1 MNLWI
6 RLLCLPLLAI
16 AASMVS
22 AQNVTEIYTV
32 QQLKDFRDAVNV
44 GNSYAGQTVKLT
56 ADLNLNGETWI
67 PIGQEGTN
75 VANSNKFEGT
85 FDGNGCV
92 IANFVAQPHGSDL
105 YATGFFGITQ
115 NATIKNVILKNATV
129 TGHDKV
135 GGVAGWDAGNTRFEN
150 CKVFDSNITA
160 QEMLINSS
168 WSMGYPVGGIVG
180 YATNSVIDGC
190 TVYNTIIR
198 GESRVGGI
206 AGEASG
212 TLTDNNIVSSTLKK
226 YYRKPGGTGPNDW
239 LEESADM
246 VSVGAVTGSFSE
258 TNTKLNTS
266 TDEYVV
272 QRGEGTFAVKFKTL
286 EEAFASVPANGVETP
301 VKLLAT
307 IEGEGTHLATL
318 DEGKNVVLDLNGNA
332 ITFLV
337 NQDEDSYVI
346 LNKGTLTI
354 KESTGL
360 GGGISMGS
368 KITSFSESRIST
380 IIKNEG
386 TFTLESG
393 QLITLVPQPLHG
405 YSYVVESINSER
417 NASFTIKQG
426 VLHTQWGSFALHLQL
441 ENSSYTNVFNMT
453 GGVIEDNNNHGGI
466 SVYNEHG
473 TAVGSGMNISGGTI
487 TGKEDA
493 IFASGV
499 GHLTNFK
506 VNISGGEFNGD
517 VELIGAPLTISDGIF
532 NGHVM
537 DHLNGSTPVEV
548 TGGMFAKDVYT
559 LGESGS
565 VTKHFVK
572 GGLFKSKTYD
582 HPTGLTDC
590 EWCDP
595 AKSLAEGYSV
605 IENTDPGTQNLGYQ
619 WMVVNTVD
627 YYAVCAIGDTK
638 YFSVAEAVE
647 AVPADG
653 TETTITML
661 KDVDFEGNNV
671 ATIPAGKNV
680 VLDLVGKTIT
690 LNPTE
695 NAASQ
700 VLTNEGTLKIV
711 DSSNEQ
717 NGKLTNNVAEDWS
730 YSAQLITN
738 KGTLTIDAGIYEN
751 NAPGQS
757 EFNNFNYAVKNT
769 NASNAMSLT
778 INGGKFTAKTFVV
791 DLLGESNNGLNFTMT
806 GGEITSAGKSGIV
819 LGTTAGSKP
828 VGVIN
833 ISGGTITGEED
844 AIQAIANGDNSKLSY
859 VISGGTFNG
868 TVEGYNSP
876 MTISDGTFNGHV
888 RNLLNWKAP
897 MEVTGGK
904 FALDIFTTQQGDF
917 SVTKK
922 FVKGGVFKTKTY
934 EHITGTTNCSWCD
947 ATKSLAEGYI
957 VVDNTDPETK
967 DEYPWTVVN
976 EEEYNT
982 VVLVDGEEYPYRE
995 NGKECMMVK
1004 YRRTFKT
1011 SQAGKYQPW
1020 FVPFDYTITD
1030 ADLENFTFYKMEM
1043 VAHSAT
1049 SGEITDDSKIYVFI
1063 KKIKV
1068 SEKLTAN
1075 KPYLIVPK
1083 TAIENHE
1090 FVVEKDQKFTIAKA
1104 PTESVH
1110 HMETSEN
1117 HYYFFGNYQKTLQ
1130 ATQAHEMMYMSGGNI
1145 CWNASADAKL
1155 GSYRWYVKVDP
1166 KGDDYTNDE
1175 FIFVEEDETNHI
1187 STTQFGADDN
1197 VEGIYTVGG
1206 VKVDEPVRG
1215 VNIIRYKDGQIK
1227 KVYIK

>member
-1 MNLWI
+1 M
-6 RLLCLPLLAI
+6 
-16 AASMVS
+16 
-22 AQNVTEIYTV
+22 
-32 QQLKDFRDAVNV
+32 
-44 GNSYAGQTVKLT
+44 
-56 ADLNLNGETWI
+56 
-67 PIGQEGTN
+67 
-75 VANSNKFEGT
+75 
-85 FDGNGCV
+85 
-92 IANFVAQPHGSDL
+92 
-105 YATGFFGITQ
+105 
-115 NATIKNVILKNATV
+115 
-129 TGHDKV
+129 
-135 GGVAGWDAGNTRFEN
+135 
-150 CKVFDSNITA
+150 
-160 QEMLINSS
+160 
-168 WSMGYPVGGIVG
+168 
-180 YATNSVIDGC
+180 
-190 TVYNTIIR
+190 
-198 GESRVGGI
+198 
-206 AGEASG
+206 
-212 TLTDNNIVSSTLKK
+212 
-226 YYRKPGGTGPNDW
+226 
-239 LEESADM
+239 
-246 VSVGAVTGSFSE
+246 
-258 TNTKLNTS
+258 
-266 TDEYVV
+266 
-272 QRGEGTFAVKFKTL
+272 
-286 EEAFASVPANGVETP
+286 
-301 VKLLAT
+301 KLLAT

-499 GHLTNFK
+499 GNLTNFK

-572 GGLFKSKTYD
+572 GGLFKSKTYEAYGY
-582 HPTGLTDC
+582 TSNC

-619 WMVVNTVD
+619 WMVVNTME
-627 YYAVCAIGDTK
+627 YFGVCAIGDTK
-638 YFSVAEAVE
+638 YLTVADAVD

-661 KDVDFEGNNV
+661 KDVDFAGNNV

-717 NGKLTNNVAEDWS
+717 NGKLTNNVAEDWT
-730 YSAQLITN
+730 YSAQIITN

-791 DLLGESNNGLNFTMT
+791 DLLGESSNGLNFTMT

-844 AIQAIANGDNSKLSY
+844 AIQAVANGDNSKLSY

-868 TVEGYNSP
+868 NVEGYDSP
-876 MTISDGTFNGHV
+876 MTITGGTFNGHV
-888 RNLLNWKAP
+888 LNLLNWKAP

-904 FALDIFTTQQGDF
+904 FALDIFTTQRGDF

-947 ATKSLAEGYI
+947 ASKSLAEGYI
-957 VVDNTDPETK
+957 VVENTDPETK

-976 EEEYNT
+976 EVEYNT
-982 VVLVDGEEYPYRE
+982 IDLVDGEPYPYPE
-995 NGKECMMVK
+995 GHNCLAVNYK
-1004 YRRTFKT
+1004 RTFSS

-1020 FVPFDYTITD
+1020 FVPVDYKVTAEDMNNFIFYKINMIASAAEAGEVEDESLVYIYIKKVEEGTILKANRPYVVKPNTAMNAHIFRAENITKVYAEDYTSRLHVETTPYQYD
-1030 ADLENFTFYKMEM
+1030 FY
-1043 VAHSAT
+1043 
-1049 SGEITDDSKIYVFI
+1049 
-1063 KKIKV
+1063 
-1068 SEKLTAN
+1068 
-1075 KPYLIVPK
+1075 
-1083 TAIENHE
+1083 
-1090 FVVEKDQKFTIAKA
+1090 
-1104 PTESVH
+1104 
-1110 HMETSEN
+1110 
-1117 HYYFFGNYQKTLQ
+1117 GNYRAKTFE
-1130 ATQAHEMMYMSGGNI
+1130 TQNQVMYMGGGMI
-1145 CWNASADAKL
+1145 GWNKDNATL
-1155 GSYRWYVKVDP
+1155 GSYRWYIELTP
-1166 KGDDYTNDE
+1166 NGANDDYAN
-1175 FIFVEEDETNHI
+1175 FAFAFVEEDDETNQI
-1187 STTQFGADDN
+1187 SQTVSADNEID
-1197 VEGIYTVGG
+1197 GIYTIGG
-1206 VKVDEPVRG
+1206 TKVEKPVQG
-1215 VNIIRYKDGQIK
+1215 VNIIRYKNGETK

>member
-1 MNLWI
+1 MKHWI

-22 AQNVTEIYTV
+22 AQNVTEISTV
-32 QQLKDFRDAVNV
+32 QQLKAFRDAVNA
-44 GNSYAGQTVKLT
+44 GNNYAGQTVKLT
-56 ADLNLNGETWI
+56 ADLDLNGETWI

-135 GGVAGWDAGNTRFEN
+135 GGVAGWDAGNTQFEN

-160 QEMLINSS
+160 EQMRINDS

-246 VSVGAVTGSFSE
+246 VSVGAVTVSFSE
-258 TNTKLNTS
+258 TNTQVNTS

-286 EEAFASVPANGVETP
+286 GEAFSSVPANGVETP

-318 DEGKNVVLDLNGNA
+318 GEGKNAVLDINGKG
-332 ITFLV
+332 ITFTV

-368 KITSFSESRIST
+368 KITLSENRIST

-405 YSYVVESINSER
+405 YSYVVESINGER
-417 NASFTIKQG
+417 NASFTMKQG

-453 GGVIEDNNNHGGI
+453 GGVIEDFDTHGGI

-473 TAVGSGMNISGGTI
+473 TAAGSGMNISGGTI

-499 GHLTNFK
+499 GNLTNFK

-572 GGLFKSKTYD
+572 GGLFKSKTYVAYGY
-582 HPTGLTDC
+582 TTNC

-619 WMVVNTVD
+619 WMVVNTMD
-627 YYAVCAIGDTK
+627 YFGVCAIGDTK
-638 YFSVAEAVE
+638 YLTVADAVE

-671 ATIPAGKNV
+671 ATIPVGKNV

-791 DLLGESNNGLNFTMT
+791 DLLGESSNGLNFTMT
-806 GGEITSAGKSGIV
+806 GGEITSAGKSGIT

-844 AIQAIANGDNSKLSY
+844 AIQAVANGDNSKLSY

-868 TVEGYNSP
+868 NVEGYDSP
-876 MTISDGTFNGHV
+876 MTITGGTFNGHV
-888 RNLLNWKAP
+888 LNLLNWEAP

-904 FALDIFTTQQGDF
+904 FALDIFTTKQGDY

-957 VVDNTDPETK
+957 VVDNTDSETK

-976 EEEYNT
+976 EVEYNT
-982 VVLVDGEEYPYRE
+982 VDLVDGEPYPYPE
-995 NGKECMMVK
+995 GHNCLAVNYK
-1004 YRRTFKT
+1004 RTFSS

-1020 FVPFDYTITD
+1020 FVPVDYKVTAEDMDNFKFYKINMIASAAEAGEVEDESLVYIYIKEVEEGTILKANRPYVVKPNTAMNAHIFRAENITQVYAEDYTSRLHVETTPYQYD
-1030 ADLENFTFYKMEM
+1030 FY
-1043 VAHSAT
+1043 
-1049 SGEITDDSKIYVFI
+1049 
-1063 KKIKV
+1063 
-1068 SEKLTAN
+1068 
-1075 KPYLIVPK
+1075 
-1083 TAIENHE
+1083 
-1090 FVVEKDQKFTIAKA
+1090 
-1104 PTESVH
+1104 
-1110 HMETSEN
+1110 
-1117 HYYFFGNYQKTLQ
+1117 GNYRAKTFETNHQ
-1130 ATQAHEMMYMSGGNI
+1130 VMYMGGGKI
-1145 CWNASADAKL
+1145 GWNAANATL
-1155 GSYRWYVKVDP
+1155 GSYRWYILLTP
-1166 KGDDYTNDE
+1166 NEANDDYANIA
-1175 FIFVEEDETNHI
+1175 FAFVEEDSETNQI
-1187 STTQFGADDN
+1187 SQTVNAEN
-1197 VEGIYTVGG
+1197 EIEGIYTIGG
-1206 VKVDEPVRG
+1206 IKVEKPVQG
-1215 VNIIRYKDGQIK
+1215 VNIIRFKNGETK
-1227 KVYIK
+1227 KVYNK

>member
-1 MNLWI
+1 MKHWI
-6 RLLCLPLLAI
+6 RLLCLPLFAI

-22 AQNVTEIYTV
+22 AQNVTEISTV
-32 QQLKDFRDAVNV
+32 QQLKDFRDAVNA
-44 GNSYAGQTVKLT
+44 GDSYAGQTVKLT
-56 ADLNLNGETWI
+56 ADLDLNGETWI

-85 FDGNGCV
+85 FDGSGCV

-160 QEMLINSS
+160 EQMRINSS

-206 AGEASG
+206 AGEAANC
-212 TLTDNNIVSSTLKK
+212 TLTDNDIVSSTLKK

-246 VSVGAVTGSFSE
+246 VSVSAVTGSLSE
-258 TNTKLNTS
+258 TNTKTNTS

-301 VKLLAT
+301 VKLLAS
-307 IEGEGTHLATL
+307 IEGEGAHLATL
-318 DEGKNVVLDLNGNA
+318 DEGKNVVLDMNGKTLSF
-332 ITFLV
+332 IV

-346 LNKGTLTI
+346 LNKGTLTM

-368 KITSFSESRIST
+368 TITLSESRIST

-393 QLITLVPQPLHG
+393 QLVTLVHQPMYG
-405 YSYVVESINSER
+405 YSYVAESINSER

-426 VLHTQWGSFALHLQL
+426 VLHTQYGSFAVNVQL
-441 ENSSYTNVFNMT
+441 ENSSYINVFNMT
-453 GGVIEDNNNHGGI
+453 GGVIEDNDAHGGI
-466 SVYNEHG
+466 SVYNELG

-499 GHLTNFK
+499 GNLTNFK

-572 GGLFKSKTYD
+572 GGLFKSKTYEAYGY
-582 HPTGLTDC
+582 TTNC

-638 YFSVAEAVE
+638 YFSVAEAVD
-647 AVPADG
+647 AVPEDG

-661 KDVDFEGNNV
+661 KDVDFAGNNV
-671 ATIPAGKNV
+671 ATIPAEKNV

-711 DSSNEQ
+711 DSSDEK
-717 NGKLTNNVAEDWS
+717 NGKLTNSVAEDWT
-730 YSAQLITN
+730 YSAQIITN

-751 NAPGQS
+751 NAPGES
-757 EFNNFNYAVKNT
+757 EFNNFNYAVKST
-769 NASNAMSLT
+769 NASNASSLT

-791 DLLGESNNGLNFTMT
+791 DLLGESSNGLNFTMT
-806 GGEITSAGKSGIV
+806 GGEITSAGKSGIT

-844 AIQAIANGDNSKLSY
+844 AIQAVANGDNSKLSY

-868 TVEGYNSP
+868 NVEGYDSP

-888 RNLLNWKAP
+888 LNLLNWKAP

-904 FALDIFTTQQGDF
+904 FALDIFTTKQGDF

-982 VVLVDGEEYPYRE
+982 VDLIHGEPYPYPQ
-995 NGKECMMVK
+995 GKACKKIRYIRSFASAEVNH
-1004 YRRTFKT
+1004 YR
-1011 SQAGKYQPW
+1011 SWY
-1020 FVPFDYTITD
+1020 VPFDYTVSEE
-1030 ADLENFTFYKMEM
+1030 DLEKFKFYKIHMIAGSDQAGEVSDVTNINIFITK
-1043 VAHSAT
+1043 VAAGT
-1049 SGEITDDSKIYVFI
+1049 
-1063 KKIKV
+1063 
-1068 SEKLTAN
+1068 KLTTN
-1075 KPYLIVPK
+1075 RPYVIVPLEALTDHVF
-1083 TAIENHE
+1083 TAENIDKVYAE
-1090 FVVEKDQKFTIAKA
+1090 ENGSRMRVE
-1104 PTESVH
+1104 
-1110 HMETSEN
+1110 
-1117 HYYFFGNYQKTLQ
+1117 
-1130 ATQAHEMMYMSGGNI
+1130 
-1145 CWNASADAKL
+1145 
-1155 GSYRWYVKVDP
+1155 
-1166 KGDDYTNDE
+1166 
-1175 FIFVEEDETNHI
+1175 
-1187 STTQFGADDN
+1187 TTQFNYDFYGTYREFGATKPRDWYALNKNGAISPNATEAAKLQSYVWALKVTPRDENTDYSNISFSFVEGDDTN
-1197 VEGIYTVGG
+1197 QIMNYTISEDNEIEGIYTVNGM
-1206 VKVDEPVRG
+1206 KVDEPVKG
-1215 VNIIRYKDGQIK
+1215 VNIIRFMDGKTK
-1227 KVYIK
+1227 KIYVK